1 MLIACI
7 VTGIRVRAYV
17 RTITIVQEAL
27 PTTFSY
33 KHCSF

>member
-1 MLIACI
+1 MIACI

-17 RTITIVQEAL
+17 RTIPIVQEAL
-27 PTTFSY
+27 PTTFNW